1 MPKKIAITIEES
13 VDFLEKAF
21 SKAQGSLKQDRIKA
35 LLYIKKEQYFFQS
48 DIAKKLGRTE
58 KTVRQWLQSYS
69 KGGFPSLTEVKSG
82 GNNTR
87 TISEAMVEFIEEK
100 VTDHKTTFTSYG
112 EFKLFI

>member
-48 DIAKKLGRTE
+48 EIDKKLGRTE
-58 KTVRQWLQSYS
+58 KTVGQWLQS
-69 KGGFPSLTEVKSG
+69 
-82 GNNTR
+82 
-87 TISEAMVEFIEEK
+87 
-100 VTDHKTTFTSYG
+100 
-112 EFKLFI
+112 